1 MLKQHFKQPFRKYM
15 YGSRFFSDLL
25 TGTMRSL
32 IEPVVSGCLVLLLSS
47 VFFVVVV
54 VVVVVLVVIT
64 HSSFR
69 QRKKIWDKEH
79 CGDSAKYI
87 LKWPLNTRKIV
98 NKSPDGKF
106 FYN

>member
-64 HSSFR
+64 VT
-69 QRKKIWDKEH
+69 
-79 CGDSAKYI
+79 YV
-87 LKWPLNTRKIV
+87 IV
-98 NKSPDGKF
+98 TVSPEWSPDGRT
-106 FYN
+106 